1 MPDPKFE
8 KAELPF
14 NDTTAIHMAM
24 DREVWAAEARARDQ
38 YGSAREFE
46 LTALLL
52 RDWAARQKE
61 STQQTGDRP
70 TTSEYTSGT

>member
-1 MPDPKFE
+1 MSDAKKFE

-14 NDTTAIHMAM
+14 NDTVAIHMAIE
-24 DREVWAAEARARDQ
+24 REEWAAEARKRDQ

-52 RDWAARQKE
+52 REWARLKRATNE
-61 STQQTGDRP
+61 I
-70 TTSEYTSGT
+70 